1 MYLLNKKGIGYRGN
15 DNNHHHQ
22 ATKTNYKTTKPTK
35 L

>member
-15 DNNHHHQ
+15 DNNHHQ